1 MDYKLFI
8 PSVFIG
14 FFVLINFG
22 FMGFL
27 VQIVS
32 FLTIATI
39 LTPLYSEPTKYNHK
53 KSKTIP
59 KKIVSSNTKSDSNL
73 VRKENK
79 NKPATIKQ
87 KKFIKDL
94 ITQNDY
100 ELFKVILVS
109 NKLIE
114 KLTMDLAS
122 NLISHLLYVE
132 NSMSNKLDTEDE
144 FFNKFPSL
152 LEKYFQL
159 KCLGITNN
167 RTRCTR
173 FINYPQYFCKIHST
187 DYKKYD
193 LGDLLSREYFYRNNC
208 QKFIKNLFEFLTLES
223 KENNFKLEH
232 LIKKI
237 IKEYLGEKEYYKLNK
252 SFKEKS
258 FKELFFSY
266 DFFNLFSNALFHD
279 VSQFADFEFECN
291 ECNLNSFKKNNL
303 CDVHRIYSD
312 FHLLYELLL
321 KYDLSDADL
330 GFTTEFYYMIN
341 VMKLEPENFLIEAY
355 YTNVKNFYYFFE
367 PTYEEL
373 EGIDE
378 F

>member
-1 MDYKLFI
+1 
-8 PSVFIG
+8 
-14 FFVLINFG
+14 
-22 FMGFL
+22 
-27 VQIVS
+27 
-32 FLTIATI
+32 
-39 LTPLYSEPTKYNHK
+39 
-53 KSKTIP
+53 
-59 KKIVSSNTKSDSNL
+59 
-73 VRKENK
+73 
-79 NKPATIKQ
+79 
-87 KKFIKDL
+87 
-94 ITQNDY
+94 
-100 ELFKVILVS
+100 
-109 NKLIE
+109 
-114 KLTMDLAS
+114 
-122 NLISHLLYVE
+122 
-132 NSMSNKLDTEDE
+132 
-144 FFNKFPSL
+144 L

-237 IKEYLGEKEYYKLNK
+237 IKEYLGDKEYYKLNK

-303 CDVHRIYSD
+303 CDVHRVYSD